1 MDLVLGAMDPFFDLE
16 FQNKIISTMVSPRFP
31 HLRRMSISDYVVWNK
46 VGDVWKPS
54 LHRIPLFGIAKRLRS
69 GEVNPVDYDG
79 FFEQILST
87 AEEFW

>member
-1 MDLVLGAMDPFFDLE
+1 MIL
-16 FQNKIISTMVSPRFP
+16 PRFP
-31 HLRRMSISDYVVWNK
+31 HLRRMSIFDYVVWNK
-46 VGDVWKPS
+46 VQEADVWKPS
-54 LHRIPLFGIAKRLRS
+54 LHLLPFFEVAKRLRS